1 MKLHLMCGDVYLPGY
16 VNINMYIAG
25 VSCLAEERPDLRD
38 VNVGIF
44 PDRYYNRA
52 YEDAIHNKRAVI
64 CDIYDDV
71 RRLDKFPDDSVDEI
85 VCVQGI
91 EHLSYSDA
99 TSALIR
105 WRKLLNDT
113 GKLYLTVPDMP
124 AVAEMYIKA
133 IREQRLKDIEWCYNE
148 IYGTQRG
155 TGDFHLSGYDKDLL
169 MDTLTIAGYGT
180 VNYLQSFHDYPALF
194 VEAQR

>member
-1 MKLHLMCGDVYLPGY
+1 MCGDVYLPGY
-16 VNINMYIAG
+16 INVNMEIPD
-25 VSCLAEERPDLRD
+25 VSYLAEERPDLRD
-38 VNVGIF
+38 ANVGIF

-52 YEDAIHNKRAVI
+52 YKDAIHNKRAVV

-71 RRLDKFPDDSVDEI
+71 RKLEKFPADSVNEI

-99 TSALIR
+99 TAALIR
-105 WRKLLNDT
+105 WHKLLKDT

-124 AVAEMYIKA
+124 AVAEMYVKAVKYGYEDDIK
-133 IREQRLKDIEWCYNE
+133 WCYNE

-155 TGDFHLSGYDKDLL
+155 AGDFHLSGYDRDLIR
-169 MDTLTIAGYGT
+169 DTLTIAGYGT
-180 VNYLQSFHDYPALF
+180 INFLHSFHDYPALF
-194 VEAQR
+194 VEAMK